1 MIANFLNDKSIQSDF
16 SVSFAYN
23 YSEKYEQ
30 GLNLRVSNTAYK
42 KFPLRLMKQFIYQK
56 PLSTSLIVS
65 IAYRTFFAFYMLLYK
80 YLAICVNTAILF
92 RFFTKQKI
100 DILHINNGGYPAAY
114 SCYSSVLAAKMAGV
128 HKIVYVI
135 NNLTDDYKHP
145 FRWLDYPI
153 DFFIKKWVTVF
164 ITGSENAGERLKKIL
179 KLDESKQLTI
189 NNGIQKRTIT
199 LSKEQ
204 FKVKYSIL
212 ENKFVA
218 SVVANLETRKGHI
231 FLLQAILQIKNQY
244 PQSLIPL
251 FIFEGLGPEKKSL
264 EKYVSE
270 NELDDFVLMIDYIPD
285 VFNLLNASDVVIL
298 PSIAS
303 EDFPNIIIEAMSLG
317 KPVIGTN
324 IGGIPEQIENNKTG
338 IVVKPQNSDELK
350 NAIIKLSS
358 DLSVLQQFSVEAQKK
373 FDALYEYS
381 ISVNKYHNLYKL
393 ILTS

>member
-1 MIANFLNDKSIQSDF
+1 
-16 SVSFAYN
+16 
-23 YSEKYEQ
+23 
-30 GLNLRVSNTAYK
+30 
-42 KFPLRLMKQFIYQK
+42 
-56 PLSTSLIVS
+56 
-65 IAYRTFFAFYMLLYK
+65 
-80 YLAICVNTAILF
+80 
-92 RFFTKQKI
+92 
-100 DILHINNGGYPAAY
+100 
-114 SCYSSVLAAKMAGV
+114 
-128 HKIVYVI
+128 
-135 NNLTDDYKHP
+135 
-145 FRWLDYPI
+145 
-153 DFFIKKWVTVF
+153 
-164 ITGSENAGERLKKIL
+164 
-179 KLDESKQLTI
+179 
-189 NNGIQKRTIT
+189 
-199 LSKEQ
+199 
-204 FKVKYSIL
+204 
-212 ENKFVA
+212 
-218 SVVANLETRKGHI
+218 
-231 FLLQAILQIKNQY
+231 
-244 PQSLIPL
+244 
-251 FIFEGLGPEKKSL
+251 L